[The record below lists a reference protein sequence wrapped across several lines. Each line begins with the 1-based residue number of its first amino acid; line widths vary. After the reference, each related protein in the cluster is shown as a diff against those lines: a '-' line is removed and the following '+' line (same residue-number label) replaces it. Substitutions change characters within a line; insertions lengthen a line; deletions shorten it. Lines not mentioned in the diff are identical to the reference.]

1 MNHSNK
7 YLSAGWRGL
16 AALVVVASPA
26 FATTANAAAFDFS
39 GGAVAG
45 CPLSGVT
52 YTCPPSISTATDT
65 IAVASGYIL
74 TITGSGELVVG
85 TATLGVDSG
94 FNGSLT
100 AMATIALGAGA
111 YMNGDLNAGS
121 TAALGAGAYM
131 NGDLNA
137 GTTAALGAEASMDG
151 DLSAGT
157 TVALGAGADMK
168 GDLTAGTTAALGA
181 NAYLEGNLTAST
193 TVALGAG
200 AHVHG
205 NVESTTTFVTMGAN
219 AAITGNLTAAGAAT
233 LGAAASVCLN
243 LNSGT
248 ATLGADAYVNGNVQ
262 ATTATLGVN
271 AYVNGRLAASTV
283 TLRADAC
290 YGSLQATTLTMR
302 IGAGRCTLPRPATLC
317 SADTDGDWIPDDVD
331 PCPEDVDNDGT
342 CQEVEEDCYWV
353 PVGSESTE
361 ATAESY
367 FAREHANAGIY
378 GDAVEETRTASINVA
393 GQNDLVT
400 VVRGVEEPLYEEV
413 CYIFYDYYDYYEN
426 ADYETNDK
434 DNCE

>member
-111 YMNGDLNAGS
+111 
-121 TAALGAGAYM
+121 
-131 NGDLNA
+131 
-137 GTTAALGAEASMDG
+137 
-151 DLSAGT
+151 
-157 TVALGAGADMK
+157 DMK

-243 LNSGT
+243 VNSVT
-248 ATLGADAYVNGNVQ
+248 ATLGADAYVSGNVQ
-262 ATTATLGVN
+262 ATTVTLGAD
-271 AYVNGRLAASTV
+271 AYVNGSLEAVTV
-283 TLRADAC
+283 TLGADAC
-290 YGSLQATTLTMR
+290 YGSLAATTTLT
-302 IGAGRCTLPRPATLC
+302 IGADAGQCTLPRPATLC
-317 SADTDGDWIPDDVD
+317 SIDTECDWVPDEVD
-331 PCPEDVDNDGT
+331 PCPDDYYGNVRSDGT
-342 CQEVEEDCYWV
+342 CSEPEEYCYWV
-353 PVGSESTE
+353 LVDEPTLGPNE
-361 ATAESY
+361 AY
-367 FAREHANAGIY
+367 FEREFAQVSMYGMAVTGI
-378 GDAVEETRTASINVA
+378 RTASMA
-393 GQNDLVT
+393 ASDKEQ
-400 VVRGVEEPLYEEV
+400 EQYEEI
-413 CYIFYDYYDYYEN
+413 CYVIDEDYEDEYYDEEE
-426 ADYETNDK
+426 DD
-434 DNCE
+434 DNEDCE